1 MSYPRRETKGRQR
14 YEAHREFAVSLISA
28 GLLLAAPAFACLAT
42 PAPGQAWDKGAIEK
56 MQYPKGEDGPMAPIM
71 GGQGKG
77 GIPTAAE
84 RANERFPNDDC
95 PTSDMH
101 WCSEGIDPGSVSP

>member
-1 MSYPRRETKGRQR
+1 MKRIVKLLL
-14 YEAHREFAVSLISA
+14 AIVAA

-42 PAPGQAWDKGAIEK
+42 PAPEDAFDKGAIEK
-56 MQYPKGEDGPMAPIM
+56 MRYPKGEAGPMAPIM
-71 GGQGKG
+71 GGKGEG

-84 RANERFPNDDC
+84 RAEMFPNDHC

-101 WCSEGIDPGSVSP
+101 WCAEGIDPGGVSR